1 MKRFAILLLAGGV
14 FISSCNLPTNGQ
26 SDSQIAT
33 AAALT
38 VQAAINAVPLPSPTS
53 DVPTVVGVTPTFSQ
67 PLITV
72 EDVTNC
78 RSGPGVNYE
87 RVIQITA
94 GQQVKVIGIYPPGY
108 WIVSTTAG
116 DCWVNADFATPMG
129 SVQTVPTVTAPPT
142 PEGKPPA
149 TPTFPKNGWNY
160 FCFGSGDMEVSFTW
174 KDNADNETGYR
185 ILRNGEMIAE
195 LPVNSTQFSD
205 KIILLS
211 GQSATYQIEAYN
223 VIGFSRSSVVT
234 LTC

>member
-1 MKRFAILLLAGGV
+1 MKRSAILMLLVGIV
-14 FISSCNLPTNGQ
+14 ISSCNLPTNGQ

-38 VQAAINAVPLPSPTS
+38 VQAAINVTPPARPTS
-53 DVPTVVGVTPTFSQ
+53 DVPTVVGVTPTYSQ

-94 GQQVKVIGIYPPGY
+94 GQQVKVIGIYPPSY

-116 DCWVNADFATPMG
+116 DCWVNAVYATPMG
-129 SVQTVPTVTAPPT
+129 SVQAVPTVTEPPT

-149 TPTFPKNGWNY
+149 APTFPKNGWNY

-174 KDNADNETGYR
+174 NDNADNETGYR
-185 ILRNGEMIAE
+185 ILRNGAAIAE
-195 LPVNSTQFSD
+195 LPVNSVTFSD

-223 VIGFSRSSVVT
+223 LIGFTRSSVVT